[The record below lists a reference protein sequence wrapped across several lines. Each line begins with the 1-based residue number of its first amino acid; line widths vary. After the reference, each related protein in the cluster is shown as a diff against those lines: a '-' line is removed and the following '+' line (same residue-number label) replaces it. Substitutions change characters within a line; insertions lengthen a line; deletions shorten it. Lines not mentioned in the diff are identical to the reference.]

1 MLDHPVYADYIGSS
15 HHLTAFA
22 TLLAPYA
29 TGVGFTGIPGRDEI
43 FSRGFTPL
51 TVRMLRG
58 ELPVPAFIEQLEEVV
73 NNILAPY
80 R

>member
-1 MLDHPVYADYIGSS
+1 M
-15 HHLTAFA
+15 AFA